1 MSTEDAPTINQL
13 MDLFLLSRSRGEWVK
28 LSMET
33 KDGQDSLNFSLGSPA
48 GAPSGQPRTWR
59 PGTATPWTWPP
70 PAWTR
75 PQRRKSPSQW
85 KMDQMRRQEFIAK
98 KVSTKDAKDS
108 NEEKIVVVEPIDE
121 IILSEIQKKEEIKQV
136 FVNHLFKIDG

>member
-33 KDGQDSLNFSLGSPA
+33 KDGQDSLNFTLGNPA
-48 GAPSGQPRTWR
+48 GAPAGQPRAW
-59 PGTATPWTWPP
+59 TPWTWPP

-75 PQRRKSPSQW
+75 PQRTKSPSQW
-85 KMDQMRRQEFIAK
+85 RRDQKRRQEFIAK
-98 KVSTKDAKDS
+98 DS
-108 NEEKIVVVEPIDE
+108 NEISPIPQLDGICE
-121 IILSEIQKKEEIKQV
+121 SESQK
-136 FVNHLFKIDG
+136 N